1 MRPFTSDV
9 GESAGLILK
18 LLLIKR
24 TQAAEPETLEDT
36 EQGTLSGG
44 LVMFICVLHVAIWD
58 LRLWAGQE
66 RGIAHRPYRPLS
78 PNRIDSA
85 TIHASLLKYHQLD
98 PL

>member
-58 LRLWAGQE
+58 LRLLDWTRKG
-66 RGIAHRPYRPLS
+66 HR
-78 PNRIDSA
+78 A
-85 TIHASLLKYHQLD
+85 QTIPTPFAKSN
-98 PL
+98 